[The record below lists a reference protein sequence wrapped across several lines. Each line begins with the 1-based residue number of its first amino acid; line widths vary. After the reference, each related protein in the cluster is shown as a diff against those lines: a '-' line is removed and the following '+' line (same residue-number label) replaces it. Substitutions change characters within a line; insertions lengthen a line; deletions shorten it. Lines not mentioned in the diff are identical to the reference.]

1 MVTIIKII
9 FLLGFLIFIHEFGH
23 FIVAK
28 KHGVTVN
35 EFSIGFGPTIFSK
48 VKNKTKYEIRIIPLG
63 GFVSLE
69 GEEEHSENEGS
80 FSKQKPSVRFKVLVA
95 GGLVNIAF
103 GLILFLVLIL
113 VRYMLIKN
121 VNFLEAFTYSIKAT
135 GIVFIEYIKA
145 FLSIFVGKVSL
156 NDMTG
161 PIGISK
167 MVSETSKL
175 SEFLYLLSTI
185 SISLGFTNLLP
196 IVPLDGGKAV
206 LTVIEAIRKK
216 PFKDETIEKISQ
228 IGFALIFTLFII
240 CTYNDLTNI
249 KM

>member
-1 MVTIIKII
+1 
-9 FLLGFLIFIHEFGH
+9 
-23 FIVAK
+23 
-28 KHGVTVN
+28 
-35 EFSIGFGPTIFSK
+35 
-48 VKNKTKYEIRIIPLG
+48 
-63 GFVSLE
+63 
-69 GEEEHSENEGS
+69 
-80 FSKQKPSVRFKVLVA
+80 
-95 GGLVNIAF
+95 
-103 GLILFLVLIL
+103 
-113 VRYMLIKN
+113 MLIKN